1 MLTRTDLPL
10 AHGDAAAAIIDAV
23 VTRIEPAYH
32 LSHAAFA
39 GGQIS
44 LLNPRLVVG
53 QRVRVRIQARDV
65 SLTLQRQEGTSVLN
79 IFAATVTAIASDSP
93 GQVMVLV
100 SVSVL
105 VCLNA
110 GGHQAGQP
118 VSQLLAR
125 ITCKS
130 AEALQLRP
138 GSPVYAQVKSV
149 AVLG

>member
-1 MLTRTDLPL
+1 MDLPL

-23 VTRIEPAYH
+23 VTRVEPAYY

-44 LLNPRLVVG
+44 LLNPKLLVG

-79 IFAATVTAIASDSP
+79 IFAVTVTAIASDSP
-93 GQVMVLV
+93 GHVM
-100 SVSVL
+100 VL

-130 AEALQLRP
+130 ANALQLQP
-138 GSPVYAQVKSV
+138 GSQVYAQVKGV

>member
-1 MLTRTDLPL
+1 M
-10 AHGDAAAAIIDAV
+10 
-23 VTRIEPAYH
+23 
-32 LSHAAFA
+32 
-39 GGQIS
+39 
-44 LLNPRLVVG
+44 
-53 QRVRVRIQARDV
+53 

-100 SVSVL
+100 
-105 VCLNA
+105 CLNA
-110 GGHQAGQP
+110 DGHQAGQP

-130 AEALQLRP
+130 ADALQLQP
-138 GSPVYAQVKSV
+138 GSPVYAQVKGV